1 MDIRNRR
8 ALKESARYALDNAI
22 YDPKKLVLIH
32 TGVTIAV
39 SLIATIINFIL
50 TKQIENTGGLSGLGM
65 RSVLSTIE
73 SVLKLLV
80 LVIMPIWEVGFCF
93 AALNISR
100 GKEAAPKSL
109 LEGFRRFWPLLK
121 AYLLQGFVYLG
132 VAIVSYFLSFQI
144 YLFTPLSNPM
154 FDLVSSLDMTSP
166 EIALTLDDATLLA
179 IMDAYTPMLL
189 IFLAVFLL
197 AVLFVSYRFRMV
209 NYLLLDHP
217 GMGAREALQMS
228 RYQMRGHKASLFKL
242 DLSFLWF
249 YVLQILASVIAYGDA
264 LMAYF
269 QIPMGF
275 SAEVAFFL
283 FLILS
288 LAGQE
293 ILYWR
298 ARNHVDVTYAAF
310 YCATQ
315 LPIHQ
320 DEEPE
325 QNPWVNP

>member
-1 MDIRNRR
+1 
-8 ALKESARYALDNAI
+8 
-22 YDPKKLVLIH
+22 
-32 TGVTIAV
+32 
-39 SLIATIINFIL
+39 
-50 TKQIENTGGLSGLGM
+50 
-65 RSVLSTIE
+65 
-73 SVLKLLV
+73 
-80 LVIMPIWEVGFCF
+80 
-93 AALNISR
+93 
-100 GKEAAPKSL
+100 
-109 LEGFRRFWPLLK
+109 
-121 AYLLQGFVYLG
+121 
-132 VAIVSYFLSFQI
+132 
-144 YLFTPLSNPM
+144 
-154 FDLVSSLDMTSP
+154 
-166 EIALTLDDATLLA
+166 
-179 IMDAYTPMLL
+179 
-189 IFLAVFLL
+189 
-197 AVLFVSYRFRMV
+197 
-209 NYLLLDHP
+209 
-217 GMGAREALQMS
+217 MS

-288 LAGQE
+288 LAGQG

-315 LPIHQ
+315 LTIQQ